1 MSIDSILMDTAFIK
15 DVGFPIASFVIIVSI
30 LMFVMK
36 SHDKKQEKTE
46 SRYEKLV
53 DKFIVAT
60 KELSEKQ
67 ENSMKE
73 VSEEL
78 KRFIIELKDVNA
90 KVDSYKQIIERDL
103 EARSLSY
110 IFKEDEKKLK
120 RE

>member
-1 MSIDSILMDTAFIK
+1 MMSIESILVDTAFIK
-15 DVGFPIASFVIIVSI
+15 DVGFPIASFAVIVSI

-53 DKFIVAT
+53 DKFIGTT
-60 KELSEKQ
+60 KELSDKQ

-73 VSEEL
+73 IAEEL
-78 KRFIIELKDVNA
+78 KKFTVELKDTNA
-90 KVDSYKQIIERDL
+90 KLDSYKEIIERDL

-110 IFKEDEKKLK
+110 IFKQTKKD
-120 RE
+120 